1 MRSAGRHVT
10 TPLVI
15 IGCGGFGREVF
26 SIVDALN
33 ADGARWTIA
42 GFVDD
47 APTVEAKESVDALG
61 SRILGDVAG
70 LTERPDRFAAVV
82 AVGSPAA
89 RLAICQR
96 LSATRVWFPVLVH
109 PHATL
114 GREVGLGDGVVIAPG
129 ARLSTAI
136 QVGPHVH
143 IDQNV
148 TVGHD
153 TLIGAF
159 ARLNPQACISGSVT
173 LGEQVLV
180 GAAATVLQGR
190 SIGARSVVGAA
201 ACVVR
206 DVPPA
211 VTVKGVPAR

>member
-1 MRSAGRHVT
+1 MR

-26 SIVDALN
+26 AIVEALV
-33 ADGARWTIA
+33 ADGAGWTVA

-47 APTVEAKESVDALG
+47 APSVAAKEAVDALG
-61 SRILGDVAG
+61 SQLLGDVAG
-70 LTERPDRFAAVV
+70 LTERRGRFAAVV
-82 AVGSPAA
+82 AVGLPAA
-89 RLAICQR
+89 RAQICRR
-96 LSATRVWFPVLVH
+96 LSTTQAWFPQLVH
-109 PHATL
+109 PDATI
-114 GREVGLGDGVVIAPG
+114 GRPVDLADGVVVAPG

-136 QVGPHVH
+136 RVGPQVQ

-153 TLIGAF
+153 TVIGAF
-159 ARLNPQACISGSVT
+159 ARLNPQACISGSVSV
-173 LGEQVLV
+173 GEQALV

-190 SIGARSVVGAA
+190 SVGAGAVVGAA

-206 DVPPA
+206 DVPPHT
-211 VTVKGVPAR
+211 TVKGVPAR